1 MNGSRAI
8 PALVAALALGCWGQV
23 PGNPIPPA
31 PDAPTPPPS
40 VPSAPATPVAQPAPQ
55 APPPGAA
62 PTVSS
67 PVANPPPGAMAPSA
81 SQAPKPKKSSKPL
94 LAVMPFEARQ
104 VGADEAQILAEAIAS
119 ELASTGEVR
128 LMERSQMDK
137 ILSEQ
142 GFQQSGTCNGAECA
156 VEVGQILGID
166 RMVVGSVGHIGKTY
180 VLNAR
185 MVDVA
190 TGEVLKSSSR
200 KDQGAIDQILST
212 LVPQVVSEL
221 MGRKIETKPQN
232 APPVA
237 QFSAPPP
244 AEVWSDSMIVVW
256 QASDDKSLA
265 AVHLTLARA
274 DRPDSVIL
282 RDMRP
287 VRGTLAN
294 GSTLLRFPAK
304 MDSANYILKVSAE
317 DNEKLAGSSQVYFQ
331 RRIRI
336 KESGSSWG
344 WWLFG
349 LAVVGGGAGA
359 AYYLIQQSED
369 TESSNSSSSR
379 SFEVTW

>member
-8 PALVAALALGCWGQV
+8 SALVAALALGCWGQV
-23 PGNPIPPA
+23 PGNPN
-31 PDAPTPPPS
+31 
-40 VPSAPATPVAQPAPQ
+40 PSAPTAQAAPPSTPVVA
-55 APPPGAA
+55 PPGAP

-67 PVANPPPGAMAPSA
+67 PVANPPPGVMAPGA
-81 SQAPKPKKSSKPL
+81 TPAPKPKKSTKPL

-185 MVDVA
+185 LVDVA

-212 LVPQVVSEL
+212 LVPQVVAEL
-221 MGRKIETKPQN
+221 MGRTIETKPQN
-232 APPVA
+232 APPSA

-265 AVHLTLARA
+265 AVHITLARA

-304 MDSANYILKVSAE
+304 MDSATYILKVAAE

-331 RRIRI
+331 RKIRI

-349 LAVVGGGAGA
+349 LAVVGGGAGG
-359 AYYLIQQSED
+359 AYYLIQQSDDGEP
-369 TESSNSSSSR
+369 SNNPGTTR

>member
-1 MNGSRAI
+1 MG
-8 PALVAALALGCWGQV
+8 
-23 PGNPIPPA
+23 PG
-31 PDAPTPPPS
+31 T
-40 VPSAPATPVAQPAPQ
+40 
-55 APPPGAA
+55 
-62 PTVSS
+62 S
-67 PVANPPPGAMAPSA
+67 P
-81 SQAPKPKKSSKPL
+81 APKPRKSTKPL

-212 LVPQVVSEL
+212 LVPQVVAEL
-221 MGRKIETKPQN
+221 MGRAIETKPQN
-232 APPVA
+232 APPTA

-304 MDSANYILKVSAE
+304 MDSATYILKVAAE

-331 RRIRI
+331 RKIRI

-359 AYYLIQQSED
+359 AYYLIQQSE
-369 TESSNSSSSR
+369 EEQPSNNPATTR

>member
-8 PALVAALALGCWGQV
+8 SALVAALAVGVGSQV
-23 PGNPIPPA
+23 PPVAPPPPA
-31 PDAPTPPPS
+31 TP
-40 VPSAPATPVAQPAPQ
+40 VPSAPSTVPVTQTVPVPDPPGVV
-55 APPPGAA
+55 APPSGAPAKNARKPG
-62 PTVSS
+62 
-67 PVANPPPGAMAPSA
+67 
-81 SQAPKPKKSSKPL
+81 KPL

-119 ELASTGEVR
+119 ELAATGEVR

-180 VLNAR
+180 VLSAR
-185 MVDVA
+185 LVDVA

-212 LVPQVVSEL
+212 LVPLVVADL
-221 MGRKIETKPQN
+221 MGRVVETKPQN
-232 APPVA
+232 APPTA

-265 AVHLTLARA
+265 AVHVAMARA
-274 DRPDSVIL
+274 DKPDSVIL

-287 VRGTLAN
+287 ARGTLAN
-294 GSTLLRFPAK
+294 GSTLLRFPAR
-304 MDSANYILKVSAE
+304 MDSGNYLLKIVAE
-317 DNEKLAGSSQVYFQ
+317 DNEKLLGSSQVYFQ
-331 RRIRI
+331 RKIRI
-336 KESGSSWG
+336 KESSSGWG
-344 WWLFG
+344 WWFFG
-349 LAVVGGGAGA
+349 LLLVGGGAGA
-359 AYYLIQQSED
+359 AYYFIQQDDGGGDSK
-369 TESSNSSSSR
+369 TSSDR